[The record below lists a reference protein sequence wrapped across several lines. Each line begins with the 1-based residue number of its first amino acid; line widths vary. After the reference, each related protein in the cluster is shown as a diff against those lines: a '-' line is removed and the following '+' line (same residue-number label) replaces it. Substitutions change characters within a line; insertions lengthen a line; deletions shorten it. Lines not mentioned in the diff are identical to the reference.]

1 MPIDSVQV
9 HYASRGLQPLSEFLT
24 PLRAAIKSYHM
35 KTRYVAERPHH
46 TEFHKNRPFV
56 VSSHG
61 HPGFE

>member
-1 MPIDSVQV
+1 MLRFAMCLGPRVSSS
-9 HYASRGLQPLSEFLT
+9 ANLGEFLT

-46 TEFHKNRPFV
+46 TEFHKNCPFV